1 MDAPATRRFTPS
13 LRHTKVLSR
22 VFIVVSRS
30 CASLMNV
37 RYDLRAVVHIWP
49 QYIHI
54 FLSYSYPSWRIPSI
68 HVVSYCGCIVIP
80 LFTSIIEENT
90 LKAPLKRLSDSRSS
104 HIWIT
109 NVAGSPR
116 TEVMLVKGCEGTL
129 TMLRLYRCSDVSIQ
143 HGSIGVGKYRP
154 INRTSPSM
162 RYRRIT
168 PPTLWFLVG
177 HVRCRLLC
185 YKMHRLSL
193 KHRIPLRNWIENAVK
208 VHYKSWY
215 QLHRELRADVSWPMP
230 I

>member
-154 INRTSPSM
+154 INRTLSFNALSENHTTHSLVLSWARAM
-162 RYRRIT
+162 SLVMLQNASTVIETSYTTTKLNRKRCKS
-168 PPTLWFLVG
+168 TL
-177 HVRCRLLC
+177 
-185 YKMHRLSL
+185 
-193 KHRIPLRNWIENAVK
+193 
-208 VHYKSWY
+208 
-215 QLHRELRADVSWPMP
+215 
-230 I
+230 